1 MSEEHAPN
9 SPVTLVEEGVRHML
23 ELAITWLAWDGRP
36 RVAEDGER
44 LYTPHKA
51 IRWHADH
58 LVDHLAQIEALL
70 AGVPSEAD
78 HWRASSVTTASDLAS
93 FTEPDLNEARERLTR
108 LAQIYSIRLGSL
120 PEEEW
125 DASREPDW
133 TIRQIVEHVA
143 PPWYA
148 EQVGDLRAE
157 GAASQPAEHLQQ
169 PDFDASP

>member
-1 MSEEHAPN
+1 MPSSA
-9 SPVTLVEEGVRHML
+9 VTLVEEGVRRNL
-23 ELAITWLAWDGRP
+23 ELAATWLAWDGRP

-51 IRWHADH
+51 IRRHADH

-70 AGVPSEAD
+70 AGVPTEED
-78 HWRASSVTTASDLAS
+78 HWRASSVTLASDLAP
-93 FTEPDLNEARERLTR
+93 FTEPDLNEARQRLTR
-108 LAQIYSIRLGSL
+108 LAQIYSIRLRSL
-120 PEEEW
+120 PDEEW

-157 GAASQPAEHLQQ
+157 GAASSAARHPKPPAHDDSQ
-169 PDFDASP
+169 